1 MRPIILT
8 SLMFSLAGCG
18 IGDQSTQKT
27 NTDWEFLGNSS
38 EMQHTSDLKV
48 INKENIGSLG
58 LAWWVELPVSDGL
71 VGNPLVKDGIVFQGA
86 PNGQII
92 ANEVKTGKLIW
103 SFKDDNAQQ
112 GSSFAGYWGRRFN
125 RGVALSGS
133 NVIIASGDCRLIAV
147 DQHSGKK
154 VWEATSCNSKDMYAI
169 TAAPRV
175 GNGLVFIGNAC
186 LDTGTTRGYVD
197 AFDAKNGDHR
207 WRFYTVPDDP
217 SKPQSALYEN
227 AAKTWGKDWY
237 SKSHG
242 CGSAWDAMT
251 YDPELNQLY
260 IGVGGPAPFDP
271 SKRGENAGDE
281 LFTNSIVALDASTG
295 EYKWHF
301 KQTPQDAWNYE
312 SSVGIMVA
320 NITVGDQSRRAVL
333 SVPKGGFAYALD
345 AKTGRFISGGAY
357 MPMEWASGL
366 DANGRPVTRREGQYW
381 LNSSKSYM
389 QLPNGLG
396 AHGWEAIAFN
406 PDDQTVFI
414 PAMSQPT
421 LVKDDPSSALGGQSF
436 EPIQRS
442 ADGKYET
449 YGETVAWDVRKNAV
463 KWRSRLPIPTNGGLL
478 HTSAGLVF
486 QGTGDGRFQVLD
498 DATGKTLWSHDI
510 GGAVRAAPST
520 VMLDG
525 EQYVLLATGTGTA
538 SATGSLNS
546 DAASA
551 LRARTPPRLLAFKVG
566 GTQEYPPFAQAQK
579 VAAPVTPRQPEEAA
593 AMGKQLFE
601 ASGCIEC
608 HGIHGNSAGGRVPN
622 LIYVPPP
629 NYEFFETVVR
639 QGALSKGGGGMPAFA
654 DFTDDHLKAIFAYLT
669 NQAWDAHE
677 GKGPV
682 EGTRWN
688 TPQ

>member
-1 MRPIILT
+1 MRSIILIP
-8 SLMFSLAGCG
+8 LVFSLAGCG
-18 IGDQSTQKT
+18 MDGQSTQKSNT
-27 NTDWEFLGNSS
+27 NWEFLGNSS
-38 EMQHTSDLKV
+38 EMQHSSELTA
-48 INKENIGSLG
+48 INKDNVGSLG

-92 ANEVKTGKLIW
+92 ANDVKTGKLIW
-103 SFKDDNAQQ
+103 NFKDDNAQQ

-125 RGVALSGS
+125 RGVALSGT

-147 DQHSGKK
+147 DQHTGKK
-154 VWEATSCNSKDMYAI
+154 VWEAKSCDSADMYAI

-175 GNGLVFIGNAC
+175 GNGLVFTGNAC
-186 LDTGTTRGYVD
+186 LDTGRTRGYVD
-197 AFDAKNGDHR
+197 AFDAKSGDHR

-217 SKPQSALYEN
+217 SKPQSALYES

-251 YDPELNQLY
+251 YDPQLNLLY

-271 SKRGENAGDE
+271 SRRGENAGDE
-281 LFTNSIVALDASTG
+281 LFTNSIVALDATTG

-301 KQTPQDAWNYE
+301 KQTPQDAWNYD

-320 NITVGDQSRRAVL
+320 NITVGGKAKRVVL
-333 SVPKGGFAYALD
+333 SVPKSGFAYALD
-345 AKTGRFISGGAY
+345 AKTGKFISGGAY

-366 DANGRPVTRREGQYW
+366 DANGRPVMRREGQYW
-381 LNSSKSYM
+381 LNSNKSYM

-396 AHGWEAIAFN
+396 AHGWEALAFN
-406 PDDQTVFI
+406 PDDETVFI

-421 LVKDDPSSALGGQSF
+421 LVKDDPDSALGGQSF

-463 KWRSRLPIPTNGGLL
+463 KWRSRLPMPTNGGLL
-478 HTSAGLVF
+478 HTAGGLVF
-486 QGTGDGRFQVLD
+486 QGTGDGHFQVLD
-498 DATGKTLWSHDI
+498 DATGKTLWNHEI

-520 VMLDG
+520 VMVDG

-538 SATGSLNS
+538 AATGSLNA

-551 LRARTPPRLLAFKVG
+551 LKARTSPRLLAFKVG
-566 GTQEYPPFAQAQK
+566 GTKEYPPFAQMQK
-579 VAAPVTPRQPEEAA
+579 VPAPLTPRQPEEAGA
-593 AMGKQLFE
+593 IGKALFE
-601 ASGCIEC
+601 ASGCVEC
-608 HGIHGNSAGGRVPN
+608 HGLHGNAAGGRVPN
-622 LIYVPPP
+622 LIYAPPP
-629 NYEFFETVVR
+629 SYDFFESVVR
-639 QGALSKGGGGMPAFA
+639 KGALSKNGGGMPAFA
-654 DFTDDHLKAIFAYLT
+654 DFTDEQLKAIFAYLI
-669 NQAWDAHE
+669 NQAWDSHE

-682 EGTRWN
+682 DGTRSN
-688 TPQ
+688 ISQ